1 MDREERYRK
10 QLGELTKAYERLR
23 LKKDTEIYYLEE
35 IIADFKALCN
45 QHNIQYDIVLS
56 RDNQRRAL

>member
-1 MDREERYRK
+1 MNREERYRK
-10 QLGELTKAYERLR
+10 QLSELTKAYERLR

-45 QHNIQYDIVLS
+45 QHNIQYNIMLS